1 MDFAIEIKNLKKRFK
16 DFEAVGGI
24 TFDVRKGEIFGLL
37 GPNGAGKTTTIRMI
51 TTLMPPTSGKILVA
65 GFDAK
70 KYSATIRRY
79 IGYVPQALSADS
91 TLTGYEN
98 MLFVAKLLRLNKK
111 ERKERIDYI
120 LDILN
125 LNDARNRLVKQYS
138 GGMIRRLEI
147 GQAIIHRPEVL
158 ILDEPTVGLDPVAR
172 QNVWNVIDTLRKETG
187 LTILI
192 TTHYME
198 EAEAI
203 CGRIAIMNSGKIAA
217 LGTPGELKSKTGNP
231 NATLDDVFTFFTGNQ
246 LESGGNYRET
256 SQLRKRIQRFS

>member
-1 MDFAIEIKNLKKRFK
+1 MNLSIKIKDLKKQFNN
-16 DFEAVGGI
+16 FEAVQGI
-24 TFDVRKGEIFGLL
+24 TFDVKEGEVFGLL

-51 TTLMPPTSGKILVA
+51 TTLMPPTSGEIFVA
-65 GFDAK
+65 GLDVK
-70 KYSATIRRY
+70 KEGATVRRH

-98 MLFVAKLLRLNKK
+98 LLFIAKLLRLKK
-111 ERKERIDYI
+111 DERKERIDYI
-120 LDILN
+120 LNMLN
-125 LNDARNRLVKQYS
+125 LKDAANRLVREYS
-138 GGMIRRLEI
+138 GGMVRRLEI
-147 GQAIIHRPEVL
+147 GQAIIHKPQVL

-172 QNVWNVIDTLRKETG
+172 HNVWNVLDNLRKETG

-217 LGTPGELKSKTGNP
+217 LGTPNELKIKTGNP
-231 NATLDDVFTFFTGNQ
+231 NANLEDVFTFFIGNQ
-246 LESGGNYRET
+246 FESGGSYREAR
-256 SQLRKRIQRFS
+256 QLRRRLQKFN

>member
-1 MDFAIEIKNLKKRFK
+1 MNFSIEIKNLKKKFK

-24 TFDVRKGEIFGLL
+24 TFNVEKGEVFGLL

-51 TTLMPPTSGKILVA
+51 TTLMPPTSGEIFVA
-65 GFDAK
+65 GYDAK
-70 KYSATIRRY
+70 KYGATIRKY

-98 MLFVAKLLRLNKK
+98 LLFVAKLLRLSKK
-111 ERKERIDYI
+111 EREERIDYI
-120 LDILN
+120 LNILN
-125 LNDARNRLVKQYS
+125 LKDAENRLIKEYS

-172 QNVWNVIDTLRKETG
+172 LNVWKVLETLRKETG

-217 LGTPGELKSKTGNP
+217 MGTPEELKLKTGNP
-231 NATLDDVFTFFTGNQ
+231 DATLEDVFTFFTKNQ
-246 LESGGNYRET
+246 LESGGSYRET